1 MKRYPL
7 RKRSGIKLPFL
18 RLRMLQG
25 VWDLRKEVG
34 GRTIEQTPRGW
45 EMGER
50 LVLQQLLLLTSKQPR
65 HPESVWPPR

>member
-1 MKRYPL
+1 MRRYL
-7 RKRSGIKLPFL
+7 LWKRSEIKTPIP
-18 RLRMLQG
+18 RLRVLQG
-25 VWDLRKEVG
+25 AGDLRQEAG
-34 GRTIEQTPRGW
+34 GRIIEQTPRGW